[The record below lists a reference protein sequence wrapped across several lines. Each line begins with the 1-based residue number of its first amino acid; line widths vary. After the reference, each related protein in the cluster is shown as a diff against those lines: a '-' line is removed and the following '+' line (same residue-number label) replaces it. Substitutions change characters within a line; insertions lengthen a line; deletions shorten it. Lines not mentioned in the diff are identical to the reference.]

1 MTPSSY
7 TNLIHNPTASSV
19 QHKRNRL
26 AEKAKTNNGKD
37 TLQISQELHVKKPR
51 ESPGKTVT
59 KSQDVDFF
67 VQHFWEAHQ
76 RGKKMEAIMALIE
89 VGTKQ
94 QKNKSDKEA
103 AVGEAMLMALAQA
116 ECE

>member
-1 MTPSSY
+1 VCSPNATPSVGLDEQSHQHLSPMTPSSY

-67 VQHFWEAHQ
+67 VQHF
-76 RGKKMEAIMALIE
+76 
-89 VGTKQ
+89 
-94 QKNKSDKEA
+94 
-103 AVGEAMLMALAQA
+103 
-116 ECE
+116 